1 MQPFFCVAA
10 PCSSHKH
17 RVTTKN
23 GCVGEYQRTALR
35 ASRVQT
41 CLLFVFVKEAEERG
55 KFAVNYMKEIAHT
68 AILTERKK
76 KKLDE
81 ILPELFCQ
89 MVQTAVVDLADLD
102 KFMRNSFEKLKQK

>member
-1 MQPFFCVAA
+1 
-10 PCSSHKH
+10 
-17 RVTTKN
+17 
-23 GCVGEYQRTALR
+23 
-35 ASRVQT
+35 
-41 CLLFVFVKEAEERG
+41 
-55 KFAVNYMKEIAHT
+55 MKEIAHT

-102 KFMRNSFEKLKQK
+102 KFMRNSFEQLKQK

>member
-1 MQPFFCVAA
+1 M
-10 PCSSHKH
+10 
-17 RVTTKN
+17 TTKTAALESTS
-23 GCVGEYQRTALR
+23 VPALR
-35 ASRVQT
+35 ASRAQT

-55 KFAVNYMKEIAHT
+55 TFAVNYMKEIAHT

>member
-1 MQPFFCVAA
+1 M
-10 PCSSHKH
+10 
-17 RVTTKN
+17 TTKTAALESTS
-23 GCVGEYQRTALR
+23 VPALR

-55 KFAVNYMKEIAHT
+55 TFAVNYMKEIAHT